1 MAPMFLSSFCKL
13 KKRHVRICLL
23 SEQKYLISTA
33 DPDHTET
40 VNENKVCHVPRQQ
53 MALLSL
59 LTSTFCLLPT
69 VQRADEPRSDYHIV
83 WVVKLCHTHTHTHTL
98 THTLYLKAQ
107 LVFRGGEGSVSRAV

>member
-1 MAPMFLSSFCKL
+1 MFLSSFCKL

-40 VNENKVCHVPRQQ
+40 VDENKVCHVPRQQ
-53 MALLSL
+53 MALLS
-59 LTSTFCLLPT
+59 LLPT

-83 WVVKLCHTHTHTHTL
+83 WVVKLCHTHTHTHTH
-98 THTLYLKAQ
+98 TH
-107 LVFRGGEGSVSRAV
+107 